1 MNNWNDIVNKPHTS
15 GVYNVVYGTD
25 ESRFTTSCYF
35 DGTDTWYHDVGINHD
50 RIVTDKVMMWQPLP
64 DLPEAINMNN
74 SLLDLMIG
82 YDNLANRI
90 TSKEYINKIAVEELF
105 RDEIKEI
112 QNSDS
117 DCKRVLIDELERLLY
132 YILQI
137 PELELEQEG

>member
-1 MNNWNDIVNKPHTS
+1 MKDQREYTFDFSKYKYVINDKNNDFRVYRYDEDRTDMVMNNP
-15 GVYNVVYGTD
+15 
-25 ESRFTTSCYF
+25 
-35 DGTDTWYHDVGINHD
+35 
-50 RIVTDKVMMWQPLP
+50 
-64 DLPEAINMNN
+64 
-74 SLLDLMIG
+74 LLDLMIG